1 MGSTTGYTDESPIH
15 SVSFTRDFYMDSTE
29 VTQSAFDA
37 VMRAVYPGYRT
48 PGWAA
53 PYGVGDDYPTYLTE
67 WGDAALY
74 CNARSTQA
82 GLDTVYSYTSI
93 IGTPGNG
100 CRLEGMSMHPER
112 NGYRLP
118 TEAEWEFA
126 CNAGS
131 TGDFF
136 WGKNSSPYPA
146 NSADSLEMSGYAV
159 WAANSWYLSSD
170 NTGFGTHRVATGAPN
185 AFGLYD
191 MAGNVSE
198 WCHDWYGEAY
208 YAQSAAVD
216 PAGPDTGDWHALRG
230 GHWGSDAEEL
240 RSANR
245 TFIAPDYLFYFIGFR
260 TVRPVE

>member
-1 MGSTTGYTDESPIH
+1 
-15 SVSFTRDFYMDSTE
+15 
-29 VTQSAFDA
+29 
-37 VMRAVYPGYRT
+37 
-48 PGWAA
+48 
-53 PYGVGDDYPTYLTE
+53 
-67 WGDAALY
+67 
-74 CNARSTQA
+74 
-82 GLDTVYSYTSI
+82 
-93 IGTPGNG
+93 
-100 CRLEGMSMHPER
+100 
-112 NGYRLP
+112 
-118 TEAEWEFA
+118 
-126 CNAGS
+126 
-131 TGDFF
+131 
-136 WGKNSSPYPA
+136 
-146 NSADSLEMSGYAV
+146 MSGYAV